1 MGQNLV
7 SIGKAADILGVHVDT
22 LRQWDKEG
30 KLIPVKTLGNH
41 RRYKL
46 EDVENIIKYKDKS
59 KFKVA
64 FSDDGFNFYIPK
76 STWEIYKNKTL
87 NDLLNITIE
96 NK

>member
-1 MGQNLV
+1 MVQNLV
-7 SIGKAADILGVHVDT
+7 SIGKAANILGVHVDT

-30 KLIPVKTLGNH
+30 KLVPVKTLGNH

-46 EDVENIIKYKDKS
+46 EDVENLINYKDKS
-59 KFKVA
+59 KFEVA

-76 STWEIYKNKTL
+76 SSWEAWKNKTF
-87 NDLLNITIE
+87 NDLLNMTIS